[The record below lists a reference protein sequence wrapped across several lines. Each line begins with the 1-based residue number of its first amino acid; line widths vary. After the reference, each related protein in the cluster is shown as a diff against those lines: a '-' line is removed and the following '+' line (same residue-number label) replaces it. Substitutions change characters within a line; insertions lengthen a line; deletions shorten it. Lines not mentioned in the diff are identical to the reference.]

1 MNLAEIR
8 LLKEPDKSFIVYHET
23 MPFTPWHYHP
33 EFELVYIVKGRGKRM
48 VGDHI
53 DHFEEED
60 LVFLGSNLAHEWH
73 CNDMYFE
80 ADGHFAGEGIVIQFL
95 YDFLGKDFML
105 LPENRILKEFLKL
118 SCQGCRIYGNTKAI
132 IIGYM
137 KEITH
142 MNHNDRLY
150 TLLKIFHVLQKTDEY
165 HLLSSPGFIEPF
177 NSNESKPLTRA
188 IEYIMTNFQKEIRI
202 QDLLEVAHMSNTTFC
217 SSFKKAYRMNFKEY
231 LLNVRIGYACRL
243 LQEGSI
249 NISEIAYE
257 SGYENISNFNRQF
270 KRIKGLTP
278 KEFKQKAMLV

>member
-1 MNLAEIR
+1 MKLTEIR

-23 MPFTPWHYHP
+23 MPFSPWHYHP

-53 DHFEEED
+53 DQFKEND

-73 CNDMYFE
+73 CNDKYFE
-80 ADGHFAGEGIVIQFL
+80 ADGHFTGEGIVIQFL

-118 SCQGCRIYGNTKAI
+118 SCQGCRIYGNTKAK

-150 TLLKIFHVLQKTDEY
+150 
-165 HLLSSPGFIEPF
+165 
-177 NSNESKPLTRA
+177 
-188 IEYIMTNFQKEIRI
+188 IMTNFQKEIRI
-202 QDLLEVAHMSNTTFC
+202 QELLEVAHMSSTTFC

-231 LLNVRIGYACRL
+231 LLNVRIGYACLL
-243 LQEGSI
+243 LQEGSM

-270 KRIKGLTP
+270 KRIEGLTP
-278 KEFKQKAMLV
+278 KEFKQKAMLHV